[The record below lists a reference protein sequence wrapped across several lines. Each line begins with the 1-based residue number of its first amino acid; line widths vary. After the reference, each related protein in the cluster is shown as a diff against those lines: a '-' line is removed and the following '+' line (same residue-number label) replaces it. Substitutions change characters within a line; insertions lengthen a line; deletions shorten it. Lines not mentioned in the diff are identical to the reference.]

1 MVKDSELLD
10 TLLRA
15 PGKTL
20 SFREFERLLRAFGFV
35 LARRRGS
42 HCAYK
47 HSQVPELLTI
57 QPHGKDARPYQVR
70 KFLAMRERFHL
81 ELEE

>member
-1 MVKDSELLD
+1 MVKNAELLD
-10 TLLRA
+10 NLLRA

-20 SFREFERLLRAFGFV
+20 SCREFERLTRAFGFV

-47 HSQVPELLTI
+47 HPAVSDLLTV
-57 QPHGKDARPYQVR
+57 QPHGKDARP
-70 KFLAMRERFHL
+70 
-81 ELEE
+81 